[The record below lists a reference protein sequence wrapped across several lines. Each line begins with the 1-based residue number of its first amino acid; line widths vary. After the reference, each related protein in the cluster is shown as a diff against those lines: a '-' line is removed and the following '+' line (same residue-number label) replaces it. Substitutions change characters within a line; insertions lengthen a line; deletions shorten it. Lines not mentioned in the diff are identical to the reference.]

1 MNTPP
6 PLSPLPRDQRKN
18 DANHLNLLAIF
29 HFVGA
34 GIHVMT

>member
-1 MNTPP
+1 MTLP
-6 PLSPLPRDQRKN
+6 PLPRDQRKI
-18 DANHLNLLAIF
+18 DADPLNLLASF

>member
-1 MNTPP
+1 MTNPFP
-6 PLSPLPRDQRKN
+6 PLPRDQRKM
-18 DANHLNLLAIF
+18 DADHLNLPASF